1 MNLSSLIVLLIL
13 ILIVGAVVFSLI
25 RKKKNGEPSCSCG
38 CSGCGMKDCCHKK

>member
-13 ILIVGAVVFSLI
+13 VLIVGAVVFSLI
-25 RKKKNGEPSCSCG
+25 RKKKNGESS